1 MTATVTGSV
10 LYCTPCSLDLNPS
23 PDHTGGYL
31 PSWLLEIGCQGNT
44 CSHVTDLGPHPG
56 VPAKIVTRPQLKLA
70 NTCTWKQHLW
80 GREEA
85 EIRMKGLS
93 SKLLSRP
100 FNHTQWRK
108 VFLATVWHLPPWN
121 LEQDK

>member
-1 MTATVTGSV
+1 M
-10 LYCTPCSLDLNPS
+10 
-23 PDHTGGYL
+23 
-31 PSWLLEIGCQGNT
+31 
-44 CSHVTDLGPHPG
+44 TDLGPHPG

-100 FNHTQWRK
+100 FNHNTMEE
-108 VFLATVWHLPPWN
+108 ATVWHLPPWN
-121 LEQDK
+121 LCEVLEQDK